1 VNIAGANG
9 RDGAAAGARAP
20 VAAAPEGHIPSAV
33 AAEHLALSDRRI
45 AALRRAARELEA
57 AALPHDAAA
66 ARTTVAEAFD
76 RAMRALCAGE
86 RLPGYAEIR
95 AALDACGTGAAHLV
109 PLEWGREH
117 FVHQFLTREFVDAL
131 AGFIARLRRSRLLEA
146 GAPARAPS
154 SPPGSVPPHRSPV
167 LEVGAGRGDLA
178 RGLRERGLPV
188 VASDDGSW
196 LGGRRSWPGALP
208 ADVEPLPYAVALARY
223 QPGIVL
229 CAWMPLGEDWTPAFR
244 ACPAVADYILIGEG
258 PGGCTGTPESFAAPP
273 PWRRTSLRHVARW
286 GLTRNADRA
295 FSTSVDHFHRP
306 AR

>member
-1 VNIAGANG
+1 MS
-9 RDGAAAGARAP
+9 
-20 VAAAPEGHIPSAV
+20 E
-33 AAEHLALSDRRI
+33 RRI
-45 AALRRAARELEA
+45 AALRRTVREREA
-57 AALPHDAAA
+57 AALPHDVAA
-66 ARTTVAEAFD
+66 ARTTVAEAFGQ
-76 RAMRALCAGE
+76 AMRALYAGG

-109 PLEWGREH
+109 PLGWGREH

-131 AGFIARLRRSRLLEA
+131 AGFITCLHRSPVLEV
-146 GAPARAPS
+146 GAPARAASSAPS
-154 SPPGSVPPHRSPV
+154 STPLHQSPV

-188 VASDDGSW
+188 VATDDGSW
-196 LGGRRSWPGALP
+196 LDGRRSWPGALP
-208 ADVEPLPYAVALARY
+208 ADVESLPYATALARY
-223 QPGIVL
+223 RPRIVL

-273 PWRRTSLRHVARW
+273 PWRRASLRDVARW

-295 FSTSVDHFHRP
+295 FSTSVYHFHRP

>member
-1 VNIAGANG
+1 
-9 RDGAAAGARAP
+9 
-20 VAAAPEGHIPSAV
+20 
-33 AAEHLALSDRRI
+33 LSERRI
-45 AALRRAARELEA
+45 AALRRAVRELEA
-57 AALPHDAAA
+57 AALPHDVAA
-66 ARTTVAEAFD
+66 ARTTVAEAFGQ
-76 RAMRALCAGE
+76 AMRALCAGG
-86 RLPGYAEIR
+86 RLPGYAEVR

-109 PLEWGREH
+109 PLGWGREH

-131 AGFIARLRRSRLLEA
+131 AGFIACLHRPPVLEV
-146 GAPARAPS
+146 GAPARAAS
-154 SPPGSVPPHRSPV
+154 SPPSSTPLHQSPV

-188 VASDDGSW
+188 VATDDGSW
-196 LGGRRSWPGALP
+196 LDGRRSWPGALP
-208 ADVEPLPYAVALARY
+208 TDVEPLPYATALARY

-244 ACPAVADYILIGEG
+244 ACPAVTDYILIGEG

-273 PWRRTSLRHVARW
+273 PWRRTSLRDVACW

-295 FSTSVDHFHRP
+295 FSTSVYHFHRP